1 LEYGFGIWKKI
12 RIAQIKT
19 NYTNLGFDSP
29 MPQDFEVEFAINKSP
44 SPYRAGG
51 KRNNLVKKEPKI
63 FP

>member
-1 LEYGFGIWKKI
+1 MDLVFGKKYELHKLKRITRIWDL
-12 RIAQIKT
+12 T
-19 NYTNLGFDSP
+19 PP